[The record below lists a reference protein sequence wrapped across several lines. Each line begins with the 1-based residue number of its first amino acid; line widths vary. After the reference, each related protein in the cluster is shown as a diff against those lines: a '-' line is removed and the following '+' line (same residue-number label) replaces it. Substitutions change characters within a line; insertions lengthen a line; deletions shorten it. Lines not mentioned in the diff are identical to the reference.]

1 MKGNYT
7 YYLKGVA
14 DRGSEQ
20 IQNPE
25 TDFYFLQNEP
35 DRSLFLPT
43 SLHKTFLLPL
53 KKRYVCIVYLEKL
66 ILEPEGVIN

>member
-25 TDFYFLQNEP
+25 TDFYFL
-35 DRSLFLPT
+35 
-43 SLHKTFLLPL
+43 
-53 KKRYVCIVYLEKL
+53 KKRPRPK
-66 ILEPEGVIN
+66 PFPSNFAP